1 MESFLS
7 DGEWGRQNFCP
18 GLLGKVVEG
27 DEQVRGQEKVWYRKQ
42 DMVQCWEESGIDA
55 GFKPGQTLYNSC

>member
-7 DGEWGRQNFCP
+7 AGGWDRQNFCP

-27 DEQVRGQEKVWYRKQ
+27 DERVRGQEKIRYRKQ
-42 DMVQCWEESGIDA
+42 DMVQCWEEFGIDA
-55 GFKPGQTLYNSC
+55 GFKPEQTLYNSC